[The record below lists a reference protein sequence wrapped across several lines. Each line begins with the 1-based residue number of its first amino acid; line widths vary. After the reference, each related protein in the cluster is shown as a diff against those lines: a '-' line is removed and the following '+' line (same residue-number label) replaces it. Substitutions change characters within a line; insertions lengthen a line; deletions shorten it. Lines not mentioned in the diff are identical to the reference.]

1 MSGIFLCL
9 LDIFLGLTVGGAFK
23 GGGFCNAPFSIFY
36 IVLEKMFCQLSKNFS
51 NLTWLPCYGRSDL
64 PRMGG
69 MGLGVRRL
77 LLLHHSLYSDDEDD
91 DDENDRDEKDSYVQ
105 YNALMQCN

>member
-1 MSGIFLCL
+1 
-9 LDIFLGLTVGGAFK
+9 
-23 GGGFCNAPFSIFY
+23 
-36 IVLEKMFCQLSKNFS
+36 
-51 NLTWLPCYGRSDL
+51 
-64 PRMGG
+64 MGG